1 MKLTSRRR
9 AKIKNRAKKSYET
22 GEDVDMPESMR
33 KYLAMQAMES
43 GNIMGMPEYFPPGGM
58 MPYGH
63 GLLIN
68 PETSPKVSK

>member
-1 MKLTSRRR
+1 M
-9 AKIKNRAKKSYET
+9 AKKSYES

-43 GNIMGMPEYFPPGGM
+43 GNIPMPDYFAANAMPAYQPGVM
-58 MPYGH
+58 M
-63 GLLIN
+63 N